1 MNEVSVLQVKEKVVK
16 KGVSEKE
23 TPLSSLEQE
32 LLKTYGENGII
43 VLQRIQSELNMAKRK
58 KIIDSH
64 PYQPTYNEK
73 KGRWFT
79 RFDLD
84 GKVVQRSRKTLQ
96 EIEDLIVGF
105 YENGFI
111 EEPEAYTFTL
121 AHDRWI
127 ESQKEYGKTNNSIR
141 RYETDWN
148 RFFADSDF
156 RKKNINEISP
166 RDIEIFMINAIKKF
180 NLKRRGADGLY
191 SYISGVFYDAV
202 MDRKIKP
209 EDNPCTYVDK
219 KKFVKFYNTDEK
231 SPEERT
237 VSQEEIVKLIDKV
250 SEDINRKPSY
260 IYPYGVQL
268 ALLTG
273 MRVGEIAGLR
283 WRHIHDGLI
292 KICESEKYDVV
303 EKEYHQSVTKN
314 GKIRY
319 IPITDQIQEF
329 LDKMKRLQEEYGM
342 IDDFVLSFDSGKL
355 RCKNLTAYMNHK
367 CEQIEFS
374 SHKSIHAIRRTF
386 NSYLRYN
393 GVSATEAGS
402 LIGNTPRVNDMHYT
416 YDVLEAE
423 TKRKYMTDAETKML
437 PEPLI

>member
-1 MNEVSVLQVKEKVVK
+1 MNEVSVLQIKEKVVK

-32 LLKTYGENGII
+32 LLKAYGEDGII
-43 VLQRIQSELNMAKRK
+43 VLQRIQSELDMVKRK

-105 YENGFI
+105 YEKGFI

-303 EKEYHQSVTKN
+303 EKEYHQSVTKT

>member
-32 LLKTYGENGII
+32 LLKAYGENGII

-58 KIIDSH
+58 KIIDQH

-105 YENGFI
+105 YEKGFI

-219 KKFVKFYNTDEK
+219 KKFAKFYNTDEK

-237 VSQEEIVKLIDKV
+237 VSQEEIVKLINKV

-283 WRHIHDGLI
+283 WRHIRDGLI
-292 KICESEKYDVV
+292 KVCESEKYDVV
-303 EKEYHQSVTKN
+303 EKEYHQSVTKT

>member
-1 MNEVSVLQVKEKVVK
+1 MVK

-32 LLKTYGENGII
+32 LLKTYGEDGII
-43 VLQRIQSELNMAKRK
+43 VLQRIQSELDMAKRK

-121 AHDRWI
+121 AHDRWL

-219 KKFVKFYNTDEK
+219 KKFAKFYNTDEK

-283 WRHIHDGLI
+283 WRHIRDGLI

-303 EKEYHQSVTKN
+303 EKEYHQSVTKT

-319 IPITDQIQEF
+319 IPITNQIQEF

-416 YDVLEAE
+416 YDVLEAK

>member
-1 MNEVSVLQVKEKVVK
+1 MLQMTEKMVKN
-16 KGVSEKE
+16 GVSEKE

-32 LLKTYGENGII
+32 LLKTYGEDGII
-43 VLQRIQSELNMAKRK
+43 ALQRIQSEIEMVKRQ
-58 KIIDSH
+58 KILKQH
-64 PYQPTYNEK
+64 PHPPTYNEK
-73 KGRWFT
+73 RRRWFT

-84 GKVVQRSRKTLQ
+84 GKMVQRSRKTLQ
-96 EIEDLIVGF
+96 EIEDLIVEFYTDGF
-105 YENGFI
+105 TEK
-111 EEPEAYTFTL
+111 EPEVYTFTL
-121 AHDRWI
+121 AHDRWL
-127 ESQKEYGKTNNSIR
+127 ESQKEYGKANNSIR

-148 RFFADSDF
+148 RFFADSEF
-156 RKKNINEISP
+156 RKKAIDEISP
-166 RDIEIFMINAIKKF
+166 RDVEIFMINAIKKF
-180 NLKRRGADGLY
+180 NLKRRGADCLY
-191 SYISGVFYDAV
+191 ACISGVFYDAV

-209 EDNPCTYVDK
+209 ENNPCTYVDK
-219 KKFVKFYNTDEK
+219 KKFAKFYNTDEK
-231 SPEERT
+231 TPEERT
-237 VSQEEIVKLIDKV
+237 VSPEELTRLIEKV

-283 WRHIHDGLI
+283 WSHIRNGFI
-292 KICESEKYDVV
+292 KVCESEKYDVV
-303 EKEYHQSVTKN
+303 EREYHQSVTKT

-319 IPITDQIQEF
+319 VPVTDKIQEF
-329 LDKMKRLQEEYGM
+329 LDKMAQLQSEYGM
-342 IDDFVLSFDSGKL
+342 IEDFVLSFKDGKL

-423 TKRKYMTDAETKML
+423 TKRKYMAEAETKML
-437 PEPLI
+437 PESLN

>member
-1 MNEVSVLQVKEKVVK
+1 MNEVSVLQVKEKMVK

-32 LLKTYGENGII
+32 LLKAYGENGII

-58 KIIDSH
+58 KIIDQH

-73 KGRWFT
+73 KRRWYT

-84 GKVVQRSRKTLQ
+84 GKIVQRSRKTLQ
-96 EIEDLIVGF
+96 EIEDLIISF
-105 YENGFI
+105 YEDGYI
-111 EEPEAYTFTL
+111 EEPQVYTFTL
-121 AHDRWI
+121 AHDRWLKLQ
-127 ESQKEYGKTNNSIR
+127 EEYGKTNNSLR

-156 RKKNINEISP
+156 RKMDINEIST
-166 RDIEIFMINAIKKF
+166 RDIEIFMISAIKKF
-180 NLKRRGADGLY
+180 DLKRRGADCLY
-191 SYISGVFYDAV
+191 SCINGVFYEAV

-209 EDNPCTYVDK
+209 ENNPCIYVDK

-231 SPEERT
+231 TAEERT
-237 VSQEEIVKLIDKV
+237 VSQEEIAKLIDKV

-283 WRHIHDGLI
+283 WRHIRDGII
-292 KICESEKYDVV
+292 KVCESEKYDVV
-303 EKEYHQSVTKN
+303 KREYHQSVTKT

-319 IPITDQIQEF
+319 VPITNQIQEF
-329 LDKMKRLQEEYGM
+329 LDKMEQLQKEYG
-342 IDDFVLSFDSGKL
+342 IVDDFVLSFGNGKL

-367 CEQIEFS
+367 CEQLKFD

-393 GVSATEAGS
+393 GASAMEAGD
-402 LIGNTPRVNDMHYT
+402 LIGNTPRVNDNHYT
-416 YDVLEAE
+416 YDIQNADV
-423 TKRKYMTDAETKML
+423 KRKYMEDAGARMVQHQ
-437 PEPLI
+437 